1 MDMVNLRTA
10 IEQMDREIAALPG
23 PSSELHDAWS
33 QLVGALAL
41 EPAQATRE
49 CPHCGKVGMRAAT
62 LCGYCWKKLV
72 PPGEADRRGEMASP
86 ASVA

>member
-1 MDMVNLRTA
+1 MDMVNVRA
-10 IEQMDREIAALPG
+10 AVEQMDHEIAALAA
-23 PSSELHDAWS
+23 PSSVLRDAWS

-49 CPHCGKVGMRAAT
+49 CPHCGNVGMRAAT
-62 LCGYCWKKLV
+62 LCGYCGKKVV
-72 PPGEADRRGEMASP
+72 PPGEANRCGDTSP